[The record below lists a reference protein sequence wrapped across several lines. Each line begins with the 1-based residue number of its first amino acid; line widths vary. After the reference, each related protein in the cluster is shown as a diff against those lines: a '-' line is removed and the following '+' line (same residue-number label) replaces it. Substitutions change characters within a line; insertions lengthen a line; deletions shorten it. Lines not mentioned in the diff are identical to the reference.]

1 MLTLG
6 AESTTNDVMYSKTE
20 RRDTRISFRLTP
32 AMRQAAEVCAAA
44 DKRSLSDWIALL
56 IEREAANKL
65 RELKAQTEDQI
76 QTLQATSKVARK

>member
-1 MLTLG
+1 
-6 AESTTNDVMYSKTE
+6 MYSKTE

-32 AMRQAAEVCAAA
+32 AMREAAEVCAAA

-65 RELKAQTEDQI
+65 KEMKTQTENEI
-76 QTLQATSKVARK
+76 QALKTKARQ